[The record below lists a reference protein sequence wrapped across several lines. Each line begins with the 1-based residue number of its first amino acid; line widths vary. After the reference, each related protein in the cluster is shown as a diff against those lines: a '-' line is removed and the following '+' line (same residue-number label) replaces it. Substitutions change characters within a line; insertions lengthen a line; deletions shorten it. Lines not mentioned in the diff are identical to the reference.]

1 VRPRR
6 FTWMMDHVSDT
17 LGDPVSPPRGTPC
30 VTAASSP
37 LAFEEFVR
45 EHEPRLRRAL
55 VAAYGGPAGR
65 EATAEAL
72 AYAWEHWE
80 RVRGFENLPGYL
92 YRVGQS
98 RTRWRKAPVTFAPVV
113 DYDDP
118 MVEPGLGKALA
129 TLSVRQRTAVVLVHG
144 FGWTLRE
151 VADRLQV
158 TSQALYRH
166 VKSHDDLVNLVAERA
181 VSAHPAPPDRGET
194 WDEWALPSIR

>member
-1 VRPRR
+1 
-6 FTWMMDHVSDT
+6 MMDHVSDT
-17 LGDPVSPPRGTPC
+17 LGDPVSPPRGTPS
-30 VTAASSP
+30 VASASTP
-37 LAFEEFVR
+37 LPFEEFVR

-80 RVRGFENLPGYL
+80 RVRGFENLPGYI

-98 RTRWRKAPVTFAPVV
+98 RTRWRKVPVTFAPVV

-151 VADRLQV
+151 VADHTGTRVTTVQNHLERGLTKLRRQIGG
-158 TSQALYRH
+158 TSQ
-166 VKSHDDLVNLVAERA
+166 
-181 VSAHPAPPDRGET
+181 
-194 WDEWALPSIR
+194 